1 LKTVF
6 ALYLGHVNGRIKDVL
21 SFKTARGQ
29 HSTVSRA
36 TCCPRDGG

>member
-6 ALYLGHVNGRIKDVL
+6 ALYIGFVSGRIKDVL

-29 HSTVSRA
+29 HSTVASNLLAAR
-36 TCCPRDGG
+36 